1 MDVSY
6 QNGVDQSQLS
16 FLRSVM
22 LASHLMIGNQD
33 IDQTNQNGEIQGSNL
48 DHENT
53 SENAMMNLAQISAYE
68 DSQN

>member
-16 FLRSVM
+16 CLRSVM

-53 SENAMMNLAQISAYE
+53 SENAMMNLA
-68 DSQN
+68 